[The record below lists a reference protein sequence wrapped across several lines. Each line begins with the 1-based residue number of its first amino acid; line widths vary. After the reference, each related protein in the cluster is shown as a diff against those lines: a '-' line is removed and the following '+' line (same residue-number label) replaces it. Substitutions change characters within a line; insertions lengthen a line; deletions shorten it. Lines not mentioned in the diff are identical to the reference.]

1 VTVFR
6 TGGDRWDGYDSWPP
20 KASSPAAL
28 YLQPNGKLSFT
39 PPSAGAAFDDYV
51 SDPAKPVPVVER
63 IENNGMPRDYIT
75 ADQRFA
81 SRRPDVLTYQTDALT
96 EDVTLTG
103 WVTPVLH
110 VSTSGTDAD
119 FIVKLIDVFPDSA
132 ANWPGDATQFP
143 VGGYQQLV
151 RGEPFRARY
160 RRSFEKPSPMVPNAA
175 DSIRF
180 EMPPIHHTFRRGHRI
195 MVQIQ
200 STWFPHIDL
209 NPQRFVPNIFEAKPS
224 DFQKATMRVYHTP
237 GRATRLELR
246 RLGDGE

>member
-1 VTVFR
+1 
-6 TGGDRWDGYDSWPP
+6 
-20 KASSPAAL
+20 
-28 YLQPNGKLSFT
+28 
-39 PPSAGAAFDDYV
+39 
-51 SDPAKPVPVVER
+51 
-63 IENNGMPRDYIT
+63 
-75 ADQRFA
+75 
-81 SRRPDVLTYQTDALT
+81 
-96 EDVTLTG
+96 
-103 WVTPVLH
+103 
-110 VSTSGTDAD
+110 
-119 FIVKLIDVFPDSA
+119 
-132 ANWPGDATQFP
+132 
-143 VGGYQQLV
+143 
-151 RGEPFRARY
+151 
-160 RRSFEKPSPMVPNAA
+160 MVPNAA